1 MSRITGREARS
12 LREAYQQVYGNV
24 NKKKSEELKE
34 SFFSWLDEH
43 KDMIPEGVGVDIK
56 ELYAVYL
63 IDKGYITEQPV
74 LNPRERSGVGVMR
87 PRTAAPVVRPGQ
99 PVAPA
104 PGATRL
110 PPTYPGMYA
119 RYTIKEPGAAGT
131 PTAAATP
138 QATAKPAPGTPT
150 AAATPQAT
158 AKPAPGAAGTPTA
171 AATPQATAKPM
182 TAMDKWKAA
191 NPKLAAA
198 AAERERIRGTAQ
210 TDNPLMKDMRS
221 RLSLTPSVQSPTL
234 KKDLGNLAGSYTRLT
249 DNPNAAIAATPK
261 PAATSKTQPTS
272 TQSTSTQSSTTP
284 SKKEPPKKPPLRD
297 EPLF

>member
-34 SFFSWLDEH
+34 SFFSWLDEN
-43 KDMIPEGVGVDIK
+43 KDMIPEGVGIDIK

-119 RYTIKEPGAAGT
+119 RYNMKE
-131 PTAAATP
+131 
-138 QATAKPAPGTPT
+138 
-150 AAATPQAT
+150 
-158 AKPAPGAAGTPTA
+158 PGAAGTPTA